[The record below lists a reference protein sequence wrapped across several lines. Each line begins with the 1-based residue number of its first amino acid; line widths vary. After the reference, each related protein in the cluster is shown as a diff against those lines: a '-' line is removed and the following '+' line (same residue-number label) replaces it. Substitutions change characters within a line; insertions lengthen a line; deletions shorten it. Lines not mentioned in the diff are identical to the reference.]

1 MLRDRLVCGIR
12 VVRVQRRLLA
22 EAGLTFAKA
31 FGLVQT
37 SELAEKNVQDLQHS
51 EGTQPI
57 ERPWPG
63 NCSRCG
69 GKHKTSDCRSM
80 TTQGTCSDDH
90 SDEQSGKT
98 PMDGEK
104 TETYALYNLSSSK
117 SRMPLV
123 QLLMVN
129 VLYALRDKVEQELER
144 LQRDGV
150 IEPLGDTVLMLQML
164 SDADSMVTASAV
176 RKWTNT
182 DPLLSMAMRVI
193 SHTFATH
200 GLPDILVSD
209 NGTAFTSAEFQFFAK
224 ANGFRH
230 VRSAPY
236 HPATNGL
243 AERAVQTLKNVLKR
257 MTDGRKEMIT
267 SQEQDVEDI
276 GPLDPNM
283 PPVPEKQPPTPPM
296 SDFTTPASA

>member
-1 MLRDRLVCGIR
+1 MHLEDY
-12 VVRVQRRLLA
+12 QWERLLWK
-22 EAGLTFAKA
+22 L
-31 FGLVQT
+31 
-37 SELAEKNVQDLQHS
+37 
-51 EGTQPI
+51 
-57 ERPWPG
+57 
-63 NCSRCG
+63 
-69 GKHKTSDCRSM
+69 
-80 TTQGTCSDDH
+80 
-90 SDEQSGKT
+90 
-98 PMDGEK
+98 
-104 TETYALYNLSSSK
+104 LS
-117 SRMPLV
+117 
-123 QLLMVN
+123 Q
-129 VLYALRDKVEQELER
+129 
-144 LQRDGV
+144 
-150 IEPLGDTVLMLQML
+150 LGDTVLMLQML

-182 DPLLSMAMRVI
+182 DPLLSMQAMRVI

-257 MTDGRKEMIT
+257 MTGDVETCLARFLFQYRLTPHSTMGQSPAELFLGRKSKSHLDSVFPSLKNQVQQQQERQKDDHDQKASHHTFMVGERVYCLNHNGRKEMIT